1 MHHRL
6 IIIKCLLTMQKTE
19 FSRLISAPES
29 LTLRDKMNLQSEKM
43 KFPYCAPL
51 QILDVVGDKVCG
63 MDQWETKTLPIAS
76 LYVRNRNK
84 VEELI
89 RVACLVEERAAQV
102 APEADAAPDAPYTD
116 QQSDDE
122 FDIFQEINAYQEVS
136 FKTAPKSVILS
147 NFLDIDVYDT
157 QDIEESEH
165 LPIEVLVKN
174 SVSSDIGLET
184 ETLAL
189 VFEKQG
195 KYDKAVDVYK
205 KLMVKYPEKS
215 STFATRIIELE
226 KIIENSKK

>member
-1 MHHRL
+1 
-6 IIIKCLLTMQKTE
+6 MQKTE

-76 LYVRNRNK
+76 LYVRNRYK

-102 APEADAAPDAPYTD
+102 VPEADAAPVAPDAPCTD

-157 QDIEESEH
+157 QDIEESEQ

-226 KIIENSKK
+226 KNIENSKK